1 MDEDRSDIWRD
12 LVRYP
17 GPQRDP
23 TDRPLHPAA
32 LQPAALSAECEFR
45 ATRRSGPG
53 GQNRNK
59 VETAVILTHRPTGI
73 RAEASERRTQG
84 ENRRAALGRLRIELA
99 LAIRRPIDRADGR
112 PFVPSALWRSRC
124 RGGRIVVNPEHEDY
138 PALLAEALDV
148 LSAVDDDPRAASEVL
163 GCSATQ
169 LVKLFKEEP
178 RALAQING
186 RRRQAGRHPLH

>member
-1 MDEDRSDIWRD
+1 MTDSDFPREPASRSI
-12 LVRYP
+12 
-17 GPQRDP
+17 
-23 TDRPLHPAA
+23 HPAA
-32 LQPAALSAECEFR
+32 MDPEALAAECEFR

-99 LAIRRPIDRADGR
+99 LAIRRPIDRDDGG

-124 RGGRIVVNPEHEDY
+124 RGGRIVVNPEHEDF

-148 LSAVDDDPRAASEVL
+148 LPALDDDPRAASEAL

-169 LVKLFKEEP
+169 LVKLIQEEP
-178 RALAQING
+178 RALAQVNR